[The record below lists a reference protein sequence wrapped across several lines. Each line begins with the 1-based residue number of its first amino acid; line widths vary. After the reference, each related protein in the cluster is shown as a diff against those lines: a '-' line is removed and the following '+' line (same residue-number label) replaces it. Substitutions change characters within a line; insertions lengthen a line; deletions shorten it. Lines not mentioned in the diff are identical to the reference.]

1 MNIYVRL
8 VHRVIFDDRVSV
20 REFCRF
26 PLLFKLSSPVISEW
40 SFKTCHPIS
49 SWFVHRS
56 SDTDLLIFFVRL
68 VFDKRVFVT
77 TRTGRHII
85 RLVVAE
91 WFNGFYNFFNCF
103 GMYSNANIKFALF
116 FWDELFKSA
125 SKCPTFCSAID
136 HLLIIWK
143 IVNWACGNACNT
155 ILSQYFQSF
164 SKLFKKI
171 LGRQNIDKI
180 IHVSSGVHM
189 YYSCFMETRSC
200 SKMSCL
206 DIWSTIVSNWQF
218 PSPSPFQFNKIFSEP
233 FFSISRP
240 FSWSLCKKGD

>member
-1 MNIYVRL
+1 MSDSFTEL
-8 VHRVIFDDRVSV
+8 SLMT
-20 REFCRF
+20 E
-26 PLLFKLSSPVISEW
+26 SSPVISEW

-85 RLVVAE
+85 RLVVTE

-116 FWDELFKSA
+116 FWDELFKSV

-136 HLLIIWK
+136 HLLILWK
-143 IVNWACGNACNT
+143 IVNWTCGNACNT

-164 SKLFKKI
+164 SKLFKKFSA
-171 LGRQNIDKI
+171 DKI
-180 IHVSSGVHM
+180 LIKLFMSLQVYICTTAVLWRLEAVVKCLAWISGQ
-189 YYSCFMETRSC
+189 
-200 SKMSCL
+200 L
-206 DIWSTIVSNWQF
+206 
-218 PSPSPFQFNKIFSEP
+218 
-233 FFSISRP
+233 
-240 FSWSLCKKGD
+240 

>member
-1 MNIYVRL
+1 MSDSSSITVSFL
-8 VHRVIFDDRVSV
+8 RVAEMKFVILYFIGNCIFFAVSMSGSLRRYPSLLTLSPDWNWIFMSDSFTELSLMTESLSV
-20 REFCRF
+20 NFVDFRCCSNCLH
-26 PLLFKLSSPVISEW
+26 PLSRNDHNNW

-85 RLVVAE
+85 RLVVTE

-116 FWDELFKSA
+116 FWYELFKSA

-136 HLLIIWK
+136 HLLILWK
-143 IVNWACGNACNT
+143 IVNWTCGNACNT

-164 SKLFKKI
+164 SKLFKKFSA
-171 LGRQNIDKI
+171 DKI
-180 IHVSSGVHM
+180 LIKL
-189 YYSCFMETRSC
+189 FM
-200 SKMSCL
+200 
-206 DIWSTIVSNWQF
+206 
-218 PSPSPFQFNKIFSEP
+218 
-233 FFSISRP
+233 
-240 FSWSLCKKGD
+240 SL